1 MKNAYCVS
9 GLSPST
15 SEISSDFICEN
26 HVSIFL
32 LRPFSPAAFIW
43 IQEHLPEDQQTFG
56 HAVVVEP
63 RYIGSILLGL
73 QDDGLVEVSR

>member
-9 GLSPST
+9 GSSPGT
-15 SEISSDFICEN
+15 HQDCPDFICEN

-32 LRPFSPAAFIW
+32 LCPISPAAFIW
-43 IQEHLPEDQQTFG
+43 IQEHLPEDRQIFG
-56 HAVVVEP
+56 DAVVVEP

-73 QDDGLVEVSR
+73 PDDGVEISR